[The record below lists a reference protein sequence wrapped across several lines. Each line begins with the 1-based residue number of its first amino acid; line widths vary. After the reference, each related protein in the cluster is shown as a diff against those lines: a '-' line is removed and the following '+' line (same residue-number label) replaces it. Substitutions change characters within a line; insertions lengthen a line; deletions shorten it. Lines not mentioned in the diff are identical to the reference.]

1 MIVHQ
6 LAVTGIGAGDRN
18 ETGHI
23 TMVAWILAIGVSV
36 AALVIS
42 AAARPGNVNMAYA
55 HLLIAAGTN
64 ILFALLAIRELA
76 ASAAAG
82 DSRDALA
89 AKSARAMGLV
99 WTWAGL
105 VIFVTYATG
114 VLAWKE
120 WPAHVVGLAVAGGVC
135 LAIANI
141 LMKQTDADG
150 NDETMLSMAR
160 FGTIAQLVGMVLLML
175 GFLVDGQMKRFLV
188 ERFTDWPAKNV
199 MFFGAMALAA
209 ISGAALKLI
218 PARRIAS

>member
-1 MIVHQ
+1 M
-6 LAVTGIGAGDRN
+6 R
-18 ETGHI
+18 HI
-23 TMVAWILAIGVSV
+23 AMVAWILAIGVSV

-64 ILFALLAIRELA
+64 ILFALMAIRELA

-82 DSRDALA
+82 DSRALLA
-89 AKSARAMGLV
+89 AKSARSMGMV

-105 VIFVTYATG
+105 VIFVTYGTG

-120 WPAHVVGLAVAGGVC
+120 WPAHVIGLVIAGGLC
-135 LAIANI
+135 LAISNI
-141 LMKQTDADG
+141 LMKPANSDG
-150 NDETMLSMAR
+150 HDETLLTLAR

-175 GFLVDGQMKRFLV
+175 GFLIDGQMKRFLV

-218 PARRIAS
+218 PARRTAS